1 MSLNLKELPREEW
14 DEHLDRFP
22 DATPFHTRDWLE
34 CLEEVRGAN
43 WIPLGMFRGGK
54 LVGLAPIFS
63 LTRGFVKLL
72 ASPLTGWATPYLGP
86 LCGKGELEDAL
97 RALKCKASEC
107 RAAYLELTLTPGK
120 EVGDLGFRKEMR
132 TTYILDL
139 EPDEGVMWKKL
150 KKECRNRVRKAE
162 KEGVQVH
169 EVPSPEFF
177 RTYWEMAK
185 DVYAKSRRPPAI
197 PLEFFVRLWDRLRP
211 KGRIRVLVAEHKG
224 EPIASLISL
233 IHRDTVYDWD
243 GVSYLKAYKL
253 AANNLLEWE
262 IIRWASR
269 EGFRRYD
276 MLGAD
281 IPGVARFKASFG
293 PRLEA
298 YPYLFLPL
306 TLPGRL
312 GRTLYKRGAPLVRA
326 VQYWL
331 RKR

>member
-14 DEHLDRFP
+14 DEYLDRFP

-63 LTRGFVKLL
+63 LTRGFLKLL

-86 LCGKGELEDAL
+86 LCGEGELEDAL

>member
-1 MSLNLKELPREEW
+1 
-14 DEHLDRFP
+14 
-22 DATPFHTRDWLE
+22 
-34 CLEEVRGAN
+34 V
-43 WIPLGMFRGGK
+43 
-54 LVGLAPIFS
+54 
-63 LTRGFVKLL
+63 
-72 ASPLTGWATPYLGP
+72 
-86 LCGKGELEDAL
+86 GKGELEDAL

-107 RAAYLELTLTPGK
+107 RAAYLELTLPPGK
-120 EVGDLGFRKEMR
+120 DVGDVGFRKEMR

>member
-1 MSLNLKELPREEW
+1 MNLRELPREEW

-43 WIPLGMFRGGK
+43 WIPLGIFKGGK

-63 LTRGFVKLL
+63 LTRGFLKLL

-86 LCGKGELEDAL
+86 LCGEGELEDAL
-97 RALKCKASEC
+97 RALRCMASEC
-107 RAAYLELTLTPGK
+107 RAAYLELTLLPGK
-120 EVGDLGFRKEMR
+120 DIGDIGFRKEIR

-139 EPDEGVMWKKL
+139 EPDEGAMWKKL
-150 KKECRNRVRKAE
+150 KGKCRNMVRKAE
-162 KEGVQVH
+162 RSGVEIR
-169 EVPSPEFF
+169 EVGSPGFF
-177 RTYWEMAK
+177 NTYWEMAEE
-185 DVYAKSRRPPAI
+185 VYAKSRRPPAI
-197 PLEFFVRLWDRLRP
+197 PLKFFRRLWDRLRP
-211 KGRIRVLVAEHKG
+211 KGKFKVLAAEHRGKS
-224 EPIASLISL
+224 IAAAAFLL
-233 IHRDTVYDWD
+233 YRDTAYYWD
-243 GVSYLKAYKL
+243 GVSFIWAYSL
-253 AANNLLEWE
+253 APNNLLQWAF
-262 IIRWASR
+262 IRWAAKQ
-269 EGFRRYD
+269 GFSRYD

-298 YPYLFLPL
+298 YSYLFLPL

-312 GRTLYKRGAPLVRA
+312 ARALYGRGAPLARA
-326 VQYWL
+326 VEYWL